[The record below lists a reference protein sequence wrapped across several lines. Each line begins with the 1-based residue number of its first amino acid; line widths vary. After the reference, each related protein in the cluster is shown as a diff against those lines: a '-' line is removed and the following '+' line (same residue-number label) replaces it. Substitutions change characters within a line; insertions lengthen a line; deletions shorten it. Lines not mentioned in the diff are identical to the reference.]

1 MDDDISISNCSTI
14 SKLRFDMVFHVMEET
29 FMRDIVALVS
39 PALHGLAELFSYR
52 ILING
57 VNWERFNSGGIS
69 ECI

>member
-1 MDDDISISNCSTI
+1 MMISASVIAAKSASYGLIWC
-14 SKLRFDMVFHVMEET
+14 FHVMEET